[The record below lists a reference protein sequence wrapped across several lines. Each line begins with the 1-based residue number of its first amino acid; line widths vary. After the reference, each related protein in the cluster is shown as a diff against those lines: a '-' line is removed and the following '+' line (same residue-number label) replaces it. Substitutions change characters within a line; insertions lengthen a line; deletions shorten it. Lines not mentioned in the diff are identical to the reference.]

1 MKKNLETKTGRKK
14 LPVKKQPDQPK
25 PPREYVLVLGKV
37 LLLPLLCCLSLF
49 ASATVSRDTAVVKE
63 HVIKGKVTD
72 ERKEPMPGVTV
83 ILEGTSV
90 GVTTDVKG
98 EFELRLPKGEGTL
111 VFSFVGYKTVRKQI
125 PLDNRIVQVCL
136 VEDISKL
143 DEVTVVAYGTQRKRD
158 VVGAMSVVK
167 GEDIKD
173 VPSPSFI
180 NLLQGRVAGM
190 DITNMTGAPG
200 GGGIAVSIRGYSTLA
215 VEKTRRFSDPLYV
228 IDGIPMLS
236 YTSPVTGTSAIA
248 EIDPNDIESIQVLKD
263 AASAAIYGSRAANGV
278 VIITTKSG
286 KAGQTR
292 VSVDFSRTISF
303 DPALPVLTGG
313 NAERYHRLEALKNF
327 RQAYYD
333 YATNTHKYVGSC
345 KESYDE
351 NLHYN
356 YFWNKGDGSRVPPY
370 QDSLNPF
377 YNNST
382 NLFKYYFRTAKVTNV
397 NVQLNGGTS
406 FLTYN
411 VGIGYYDESGVLRNT
426 GFSRVKLIGNFL
438 LKPFEKLESNLRFY
452 IACAGRKRASRFSNA
467 YTGFTEGEDLEQIP
481 EELLKTST
489 ILPGEGTAA
498 FEEMIKRFNTIKE
511 KNESYRLRASFDL
524 GYEFVR
530 GMKLKSSVS
539 ADYSQQNQNL
549 FMPADLDDYGET
561 YSSGAI
567 TRNLMLLNENLLT
580 YNHTFN
586 EAHVLD
592 MLAGA
597 SFQVDEMQ
605 SVGGWGK
612 GAPSDLIHYVS
623 WNGNVYDS
631 ENNRALKDFLTGKE
645 RSTMVGLFGRV
656 NYNYLQKY
664 FAAMTVRRDASSKF
678 GENVRWG
685 TFPSFAV
692 AWTFSEEGFMDWS
705 RGVLDH
711 GKIRLSYGKSG
722 RQFDQPYISQ
732 GLLQPGNPFLG
743 NPSVDPDLARGLA
756 NRELTWEETKQY
768 DFGLDLDMLDHRLNV
783 VVDYYYRYTDKL
795 IYPVPLAGD
804 YSSFYSQW
812 QNAYTI
818 SNEGIEFDVKYDVI
832 RKDYLTW
839 NVGFNI
845 ARNWNRLEKSQSRRD
860 FQTENSKNNLNVIG
874 KALNGIYVFK
884 TRGLYNKAG
893 EVSGTFINGKY
904 TSLGGSSSTQFYR
917 PGDRVIVD
925 VDGNGSVTAD
935 GAADD
940 RVYAGSPLP
949 LASGGITSSL
959 SWKGFDLNVLFHYV
973 IGRHILN
980 AASGSSVGTA
990 LGMTVEDITKPVF
1003 EDLNNVTFWREPG
1016 DKADYPANRL
1026 EAGLNNFATNIDAN
1040 VEKVNYLKLK
1050 VLSLSYTLPGS
1061 VTRKL
1066 GCGLRF
1072 YVSGE
1077 NLFTFTNYSGSD
1089 PESVNISTG
1098 IDNAS
1103 NYPLMKKV
1111 TFGLTLTLKK

>member
-1 MKKNLETKTGRKK
+1 MKKNLERKIYRRK
-14 LPVKKQPDQPK
+14 LPAILKICS
-25 PPREYVLVLGKV
+25 PRAFPGWIFMLKMLFI
-37 LLLPLLCCLSLF
+37 PLLCSLSLLAN
-49 ASATVSRDTAVVKE
+49 ASTGQDSTRVEE
-63 HVIKGKVTD
+63 HEIKGKVVD
-72 ERKEPMPGVTV
+72 EKKEPMPGVTV
-83 ILEGTSV
+83 IIEGTSI

-98 EFELRLPKGEGTL
+98 EFRLRLPMAEGTL
-111 VFSFVGYKTVRKQI
+111 VFSFVGYKTVKKQI
-125 PLDNRIVQVCL
+125 SLDKSFVQVRL
-136 VEDISKL
+136 VEDVSKL

-190 DITNMTGAPG
+190 DITNMTGSPG

-228 IDGIPMLS
+228 IDGMPMLS
-236 YTSPVTGTSAIA
+236 YTSPVTGTSALA
-248 EIDPNDIESIQVLKD
+248 EIDPNDIESIQILKD

-278 VIITTKSG
+278 VIITTKGG

-292 VSVDFSRTISF
+292 VNVDFSQTISF
-303 DPALPVLTGG
+303 DPALPTFTGG
-313 NAERYHRLEALKNF
+313 NAERYHRLEALKKF

-333 YATNTHKYVGSC
+333 YATNTYKYVNSC
-345 KESYDE
+345 KEAYDE

-356 YFWNKGDGSRVPPY
+356 YFWNKGNGASVPPY

-382 NLFKYYFRTAKVTNV
+382 NLFKYYFRTAKVMTANI
-397 NVQLNGGTS
+397 QLNGGTS

-438 LKPFEKLESNLRFY
+438 LKPFDKLESNLRFY
-452 IACAGRKRASRFSNA
+452 LARTGRKRASRFSNT

-481 EELLKTST
+481 QELLTTST
-489 ILPGEGTAA
+489 VLPGEGTAA
-498 FEEMIKRFNTIKE
+498 FENMIKRFNTIKE
-511 KNESYRLRASFDL
+511 KNESYRLRVNFDI
-524 GYEFVR
+524 GYEFAK
-530 GMKLKSSVS
+530 GLKLKSSLS

-549 FMPADLDDYGET
+549 FMPSDLDEYNET

-580 YNHTFN
+580 YNRVFGEEHF
-586 EAHVLD
+586 LD
-592 MLAGA
+592 VLAGV

-605 SVGGWGK
+605 SIGGWGK

-631 ENNRALKDFLTGKE
+631 ENNRAVKDFLTNKE

-664 FAAMTVRRDASSKF
+664 FAAITLRRDASSKF

-685 TFPSFAV
+685 TFPSYAV

-711 GKIRLSYGKSG
+711 GKLRLSYGKSG

-732 GLLQPGNPFLG
+732 GLLVPDSPFLG
-743 NPSVDPDLARGLA
+743 NPSVSPSLARGLA
-756 NRELTWEETKQY
+756 NRELTWEETDQY
-768 DFGLDLDMLDHRLNV
+768 DFGLDLDMLDHRLNIV
-783 VVDYYYRYTDKL
+783 LDYYYRYTDKL

-832 RKDYLTW
+832 RKNDLNW
-839 NVGFNI
+839 NIGFNI
-845 ARNWNRLEKSQSRRD
+845 ARNWNRLEKSQNKRD
-860 FQTENSKNNLNVIG
+860 FQTENSRNNINVIG

-884 TRGLYNKAG
+884 TKGLYNEASQVPSTYKD
-893 EVSGTFINGKY
+893 GKY
-904 TSLGGSSSTQFYR
+904 TPLGVPSTQFYR
-917 PGDRVIVD
+917 PGDRLIID
-925 VDGNGSVTAD
+925 VDGNGSIAAD
-935 GAADD
+935 GSADD

-949 LASGGITSSL
+949 LANGGITSSL

-980 AASGSSVGTA
+980 AAKGASVGTA

-1003 EDLNNVTFWREPG
+1003 ENLNNVSFWRQPG
-1016 DKADYPANRL
+1016 DKANYPANRL

-1040 VEKVNYLKLK
+1040 VENVNYLKLK
-1050 VLSLSYTLPGS
+1050 ILSLSYTLPGN
-1061 VTRKL
+1061 VTKKL
-1066 GCGLRF
+1066 GFGVRL

-1077 NLFTFTNYSGSD
+1077 NLFTITNYSGSD
-1089 PESVNISTG
+1089 PESVDISTG
-1098 IDNAS
+1098 IDNAG